1 MTTGSAFKAS
11 AEVLDTAEWRD
22 KPSPSEFLIHKLMS
36 ITNGHSDAICNKGRV
51 TRTLN
56 FLIRTKWAREWY
68 GIKKYKYKYSNIKQ
82 ISNQG
87 IMYSTEKYTH

>member
-1 MTTGSAFKAS
+1 M
-11 AEVLDTAEWRD
+11 V
-22 KPSPSEFLIHKLMS
+22 
-36 ITNGHSDAICNKGRV
+36 DAICNKGRV
-51 TRTLN
+51 TQTLN

-82 ISNQG
+82 ISNKG